1 MNKKNIAIAMSGLT
15 VLASAAP
22 VFADDTK
29 VETGD
34 QGYTVVQSKYKKAVE
49 QLQKGI
55 LDGSITEIKVFFEGT
70 LASTIK
76 VGSEL
81 NAADASKLLFTQ
93 VDNKLDNLGDGD
105 YVDFLITSPGQ
116 WDKITTSKLVALKDL
131 TGASADA
138 IIAGTSSADG
148 VVTNTGA
155 ASGSTE
161 TNSAGTKLAMSAI
174 FDTAYTDSSE
184 TAVKITIKADMNDTK
199 FGKAGETTYS
209 TGLTFEDGSTEKIVK
224 LGDSD
229 IIDITKALKLTVV
242 PGSKA
247 TVKFAEK
254 TPSASVQPVIT
265 KLRIINAKEETI
277 DIDASSSKTA
287 QDLAKKYVFNKT
299 DLNTLYKVL
308 NGDEADTN
316 GLIEEVSGKYQV
328 VLYPEGKRVTTKSA
342 AKASIADENSPV
354 KLTLKSDKKKDLKDY
369 VDDLRTYNNGYSNA
383 IEVAGEDRIETA
395 IALSQKYYNSDDE
408 NAIFRDSVDNVVL
421 VGGNAIVDGLVAS
434 PLASEKKAPLLLTS
448 KDKLDSSVKA
458 EIKRVMNIKST
469 TGINTSKKVYLA
481 GGVNSISKEVENEL
495 KDMGLKV
502 TRLAGDDRYE
512 TSLKIADEVGLD
524 NDKAFV
530 VGGTG
535 LADAMSIAPV
545 ASQLRNANGKMD
557 LADGDATPIVVVDG
571 KAKTINDD
579 VKDFLDDS
587 QVDIIGGENS
597 VSKDVENAID
607 DATGKSPDRYSGDDR
622 QATNAKVI
630 KESSYYQDNLNN
642 DKKVVNFFVA
652 KDGSTKEDQLVDALA
667 AAPVAANFGV
677 TLNSDGRPVDKDG
690 KVLTGSDNDK
700 NKLVSPAPIV
710 LATDSLSSDQSVS
723 ISKVLDKDN
732 GENLVQVGKGIATS
746 VINKLKDLLSM

>member
-116 WDKITTSKLVALKDL
+116 GDKITTSKLVALKDL

-138 IIAGTSSADG
+138 IIAGTASADG
-148 VVTNTGA
+148 VVTNAGV

-161 TNSAGTKLAMSAI
+161 TNSAGSKLAMSGI

-199 FGKAGETTYS
+199 FGKVGETTYS

-242 PGSKA
+242 PGSEA

-254 TPSASVQPVIT
+254 TPSSSAQPVIT

-677 TLNSDGRPVDKDG
+677 TLNSDGKPVDKDG

>member
-49 QLQKGI
+49 QLQKGL

-81 NAADASKLLFTQ
+81 SAADASKLLFTQ

-105 YVDFLITSPGQ
+105 YVDFIISSPAAG
-116 WDKITTSKLVALKDL
+116 DKVTTSKLVALKNL
-131 TGASADA
+131 TGATKA
-138 IIAGTSSADG
+138 IEIATNGVIGEVENDGTSGAKNTAPGSAA
-148 VVTNTGA
+148 VIP
-155 ASGSTE
+155 
-161 TNSAGTKLAMSAI
+161 MSNVIDAV
-174 FDTAYTDSSE
+174 YTDANE
-184 TAVKITIKADMNDTK
+184 TAVKFTIKDAMQTKK
-199 FGKAGETTYS
+199 FGRLTEETYS
-209 TGLTFEDGSTEKIVK
+209 TGLQFADGKKEKIVS

-229 IIDITKALKLTVV
+229 VIDLAKELTIKAADANDKPATIDFAKKTVSGGD
-242 PGSKA
+242 P
-247 TVKFAEK
+247 T
-254 TPSASVQPVIT
+254 IT

-277 DIDASSSKTA
+277 DVDASSSKTA

-316 GLIEEVSGKYQV
+316 GLVEEVSGKHQV
-328 VLYPEGKRVTTKSA
+328 VLYPEGKRVTTKSV

-524 NDKAFV
+524 NDRAFV

-630 KESSYYQDNLNN
+630 KESSYYQDNVNN

-677 TLNSDGRPVDKDG
+677 TLNSNGKAVDKDG
-690 KVLTGSDNDK
+690 KELTGSDNDK

>member
-1 MNKKNIAIAMSGLT
+1 MNKKNLAMAMSGLT

-116 WDKITTSKLVALKDL
+116 GDKITTSKLVALKDL

-383 IEVAGEDRIETA
+383 IEVAGDDRIETA
-395 IALSQKYYNSDDE
+395 IELSQKYYNSDDE

-448 KDKLDSSVKA
+448 KDKLDSNVKS
-458 EIKRVMNIKST
+458 EIKRVMNLKTT
-469 TGINTSKKVYLA
+469 TGINNSKKVYLA

-502 TRLAGDDRYE
+502 TRLSGDDRYA
-512 TSLKIADEVGLD
+512 TSLEIADEIGLD
-524 NDKAFV
+524 DDKAFV

-545 ASQLRNANGKMD
+545 ASQLNEK
-557 LADGDATPIVVVDG
+557 GDATPIVVVDG
-571 KAKTINDD
+571 KAKELSSAAE
-579 VKDFLDDS
+579 DFLDDS
-587 QVDIIGGENS
+587 QVDIIGGKNS
-597 VSKDVENAID
+597 VSKDMEDAID
-607 DATGKSPDRYSGDDR
+607 DATGKSPNRVSGDDR
-622 QATNAKVI
+622 QETNAEVL
-630 KESSYYQDNLNN
+630 KESDYFPDGA
-642 DKKVVNFFVA
+642 VNYFVA

-667 AAPVAANFGV
+667 AAPVAANFGR
-677 TLNSDGRPVDKDG
+677 TYNIK
-690 KVLTGSDNDK
+690 DNDSSGT
-700 NKLVSPAPIV
+700 VSPAPII
-710 LATDSLSSDQSVS
+710 LATDSLSSDQNVA
-723 ISKVLDKDN
+723 ISKALPSGKSGD
-732 GENLVQVGKGIATS
+732 NLVQVGKGIANS
-746 VINKLKDLLSM
+746 VITKIKDLLDM